1 MSSFPP
7 SRWEVR
13 YVKDMAS
20 MSCESP
26 DADEIRMAAFMA
38 LRPAGTEEGSFRFDL
53 QGPNKLRVRFN
64 VREVLDSPLFD
75 NMVAEAELNVGDQI
89 RMEKNSS
96 CSAWVD
102 MVDLVRSQDFLIT
115 DSDDNDIAEEFF
127 QAMEMLKTE
136 VEARSKSGHMVG
148 ISLRWMLGTLPD
160 SPRVVLFAQV

>member
-38 LRPAGTEEGSFRFDL
+38 LRPAGTEEGCFRFDL
-53 QGPNKLRVRFN
+53 AGPNKLRVRFN

-115 DSDDNDIAEEFF
+115 DSDDNDIAE
-127 QAMEMLKTE
+127 

>member
-13 YVKDMAS
+13 YVKDMPS
-20 MSCESP
+20 MSCETP
-26 DADEIRMAAFMA
+26 DRDEIRMAAFMA
-38 LRPAGTEEGSFRFDL
+38 LRPASTEEGCFRFDL
-53 QGPNKLRVRFN
+53 AGPNKLKVRFN
-64 VREVLDSPLFD
+64 VKEVLDSPLFD

-89 RMEKNSS
+89 RMEKNSC

-115 DSDDNDIAEEFF
+115 NNDDNDIAEEFF
-127 QAMEMLKTE
+127 RSMDQLKTE
-136 VEARSKSGHMVG
+136 VEERSKSGHMVG

-160 SPRVVLFAQV
+160 SPRVILFAQV

>member
-13 YVKDMAS
+13 FVKDMPS
-20 MSCESP
+20 MSCETP
-26 DADEIRMAAFMA
+26 NRDEIRMAAFMA
-38 LRPAGTEEGSFRFDL
+38 LRPAGTEEGSFRFNL
-53 QGPNKLRVRFN
+53 AGPSKLKVRFN
-64 VREVLDSPLFD
+64 MKEVLNSPLFD

-127 QAMEMLKTE
+127 RAMDLLKTE

-160 SPRVVLFAQV
+160 SPRIILFAQV